1 MKPEPHS
8 ATAIS
13 PAEWKIMRLLW
24 QEAPLPAY
32 DIIQRT
38 SARQGWHPSTVKT
51 LLARLQRK
59 KALGTRRYKNLF
71 LYYPLLSQDDCLQAE
86 SESFLDRFFGGSAKE
101 LLLHFARGEK
111 ITAKDLEELKRTL
124 EKGGSRRQTLS

>member
-1 MKPEPHS
+1 
-8 ATAIS
+8 
-13 PAEWKIMRLLW
+13 MRLLW
-24 QEAPLPAY
+24 KEAPLPAY

-38 SARQGWHPSTVKT
+38 SAQAGWHPSTVKT

-71 LYYPLLSQDDCLQAE
+71 LYYPLLSQDECLQAE
-86 SESFLDRFFGGSAKE
+86 SESFLDRFFGGSPKE

-111 ITAKDLEELKRTL
+111 ITARDLEELKRVL
-124 EKGGSRRQTLS
+124 EKGDKV

>member
-1 MKPEPHS
+1 MKPSNPI

-38 SARQGWHPSTVKT
+38 SHREGWSPSTVKT
-51 LLARLQRK
+51 LLSRLQRK

-71 LYYPLLSQDDCLQAE
+71 LYYPLLSEQDCLRAE

-111 ITAKDLEELKRTL
+111 INARDLEELKRIL
-124 EKGGSRRQTLS
+124 EKGENT